1 MNPIDLLKKL
11 VSINSVFPNEKELA
25 YFLADELKKA
35 GFKVELHK
43 FDSDRYNVLAS
54 RGNKGKPVL
63 LCGHIDTVPAY
74 GYDRIKRDP
83 LKLEEK
89 DGKLY
94 GLGAYDM
101 KAGIAAILKAVQEVK
116 NDKSIKIM
124 FESDEEA
131 DSRGCYFVTKTDFL
145 KDVEFAIATE
155 ISDIHD
161 INEKTRTIT
170 LGRRGRVQY
179 EIKVP
184 GKSFHAARMEHGISA
199 ITESSKLAI
208 ELEKMNKDLP
218 KHPKLSHGNQYV
230 RKFFS
235 ESVSLSIPDEATL
248 IVDRHLVVPETAD
261 GVRKEI
267 QKKIDE
273 LYAKGVLKEVDGK
286 RAIISVKPREVPYLM
301 PYLTPEDDPNVKQL
315 SRVIEKKLA
324 TKVKYNYGLSVADEN
339 LIAMQN
345 IPIVSYGPIGEGEH
359 SNGEW
364 VSKKSYLELI
374 EVLKEFLLS

>member
-131 DSRGCYFVTKTDFL
+131 DSRGCYFVTKTNFL

-199 ITESSKLAI
+199 ITEASKLAI
-208 ELEKMNKDLP
+208 ELEKMNNDLP

-324 TKVKYNYGLSVADEN
+324 TKVQYNYGLSVADEN

>member
-131 DSRGCYFVTKTDFL
+131 DSRGCYFVTKTNFL

-199 ITESSKLAI
+199 ITEASKLAI

-324 TKVKYNYGLSVADEN
+324 TKVQYNYGLSVADEN

>member
-11 VSINSVFPNEKELA
+11 VSINSIFPNEKELA

-131 DSRGCYFVTKTDFL
+131 DSRGCYFVTKTNFL

-179 EIKVP
+179 EIKVT

-199 ITESSKLAI
+199 ITEASKLAI
-208 ELEKMNKDLP
+208 ELEKMNSDLP

-324 TKVKYNYGLSVADEN
+324 TKVQYNYGLSVADEN

>member
-131 DSRGCYFVTKTDFL
+131 DSRGCYFVTKTNFL
-145 KDVEFAIATE
+145 KDVEFAISTE

-199 ITESSKLAI
+199 ITEASKLAI
-208 ELEKMNKDLP
+208 ELEKMNSDLP

-230 RKFFS
+230 RRFFS
-235 ESVSLSIPDEATL
+235 ESVSLSIPDEAIL
-248 IVDRHLVVPETAD
+248 LVDRHLVVPETAESA
-261 GVRKEI
+261 RQHIERRI
-267 QKKIDE
+267 NE
-273 LYAKGVLKEVDGK
+273 LYDKKALTEANGK
-286 RAIISVKPREVPYLM
+286 RASIIVKPREVPYLM
-301 PYLTPEDDPNVKQL
+301 PYVTPDNNEYVKQL
-315 SRVIEKKLA
+315 SASIEKTLG
-324 TKVKYNYGLSVADEN
+324 VKPQYNCGLSVADEN
-339 LIAMQN
+339 LVAMQG
-345 IPIVSYGPIGEGEH
+345 IPVIVYGPIGEGEH

-364 VSKKSYLELI
+364 VSKK
-374 EVLKEFLLS
+374 

>member
-131 DSRGCYFVTKTDFL
+131 DSRGCYFVTKTNFL

-199 ITESSKLAI
+199 ITEASKLAI
-208 ELEKMNKDLP
+208 ELEKMNTDLP

-324 TKVKYNYGLSVADEN
+324 TKVQYNYGLSVADEN